1 MTLLENLSLLA
12 IFLYVGS
19 NWEKWF
25 YAAVK
30 YFENRAIIKSITPTA
45 IKEDRLCKQPHT
57 WLNTRTWTEKGT
69 VDARICRVCGLIDGT
84 NKMATIEAIDQIE
97 ENNKI
102 QALEEGV
109 YQDFIDKENK
119 ELRAFFAAELKEG
132 LSFDKLAMLHNAG
145 ITFGARF
152 NKYKVARLP
161 EMLKELVK
169 SNA

>member
-1 MTLLENLSLLA
+1 MNTLLIVALSLYLGSKLSEWIGKA
-12 IFLYVGS
+12 IV
-19 NWEKWF
+19 
-25 YAAVK
+25 
-30 YFENRAIIKSITPTA
+30 YFQNREIIKAITPTA
-45 IKEDRLCKQPHT
+45 IKEDRLCKGPHT

-161 EMLKELVK
+161 EMLKELIK